1 MSKPSKS
8 RREKPRLREAER
20 HQLEFRSY
28 NLDSLLPDDHRA
40 RLLWAAVGQLDLTSF
55 YEEIE
60 ARGSQPGRPATD
72 PKVLLTLWLYAISEG
87 IGSARHL
94 ARLCE
99 RDNVYR
105 WICGGLSMNH
115 HTLADFRV
123 GHGEKLDDLM
133 TQLLAT
139 LMHQGLVTLR
149 RVTQDGVRVRAS
161 AGAGSFRRRSTLSK
175 CLKEAKSQ
183 MRELRRQLEEDPG
196 SESTREMAAKERA
209 ARERQERLTRA
220 LAELDELEKQDRDK
234 KSKSKAKAKAKA
246 KSTTTKTK
254 TKSKTKTKTTSER
267 RVSTTDPQARVMKM
281 GDGGWRPA
289 YNLQFAED
297 TKENF
302 IVGVGVTNIGSDK
315 SQMVP
320 MRDQVIERTGVQ
332 PREWLVDGGFVKLE
346 AIHEMEAKG
355 TRVYGPVPKPRKEGI
370 DPHARKPEDTDET
383 WRWRRR
389 MKTESAKKKYRQ
401 RGAHAELVNADLR
414 AWRGLQQL
422 PVRGESKVK
431 TVGVLMALTYNL
443 LKWTKLVPM
452 PT

>member
-1 MSKPSKS
+1 MSKSS
-8 RREKPRLREAER
+8 REKPRLREAER

-40 RLLWAAVGQLDLTSF
+40 RLLWAAVGQLELTSF
-55 YEEIE
+55 YDAIE
-60 ARGSQPGRPATD
+60 ARGSRSGRPATD

-87 IGSARHL
+87 VGSARHL

-115 HTLADFRV
+115 HTLADFRA
-123 GHGEKLDDLM
+123 GHGEKLDGLM

-149 RVTQDGVRVRAS
+149 RVSQDGVRVRAS
-161 AGAGSFRRRSTLSK
+161 AGAGSFRRRVTLNK
-175 CLKEAKSQ
+175 CLKEAKAQ
-183 MRELRRQLEEDPG
+183 VRELRRQLEEEAGADNK
-196 SESTREMAAKERA
+196 REQAAKERA
-209 ARERQERLTRA
+209 ARERQERLARA
-220 LAELDELEKQDRDK
+220 LAELDELEKQDDNKQLNKTTTKKRK
-234 KSKSKAKAKAKA
+234 KSKKKAKPKKKAKANKR
-246 KSTTTKTK
+246 
-254 TKSKTKTKTTSER
+254 ER
-267 RVSTTDPQARVMKM
+267 RVSTTDHQARVMKM

-289 YNLQFAED
+289 YNIQFSQD
-297 TKENF
+297 TDENF

-320 MRDQVIERTGVQ
+320 MYEQVIERTGVR

-355 TRVYGPVPKPRKEGI
+355 TRVYGPVPKSRNEEI
-370 DPHARKPEDTDET
+370 DPFARKPTDTDET

-401 RGAHAELVNADLR
+401 RGAHAELVNADMR

-422 PVRGESKVK
+422 PVRGQPKVK
-431 TVGVLMALTYNL
+431 TMALWMALTYNL
-443 LKWTKLVPM
+443 LKWVKLVPM

>member
-1 MSKPSKS
+1 MPKS

-40 RLLWAAVGQLDLTSF
+40 RLLWAAVGQLDLSSF
-55 YEEIE
+55 YDAIE
-60 ARGSQPGRPATD
+60 ARGAQPGRPATD

-115 HTLADFRV
+115 HTLAEFRT
-123 GHGEKLDDLM
+123 GHGDKLDELM

-149 RVTQDGVRVRAS
+149 QVSQDGVRVRAS
-161 AGAGSFRRRSTLSK
+161 AGAGSFRRRATLNK
-175 CLKEAKSQ
+175 CLKEAKARV
-183 MRELRRQLEEDPG
+183 RELSRQLESDPG
-196 SESTREMAAKERA
+196 AENKREQAAKERA

-220 LAELDELEKQDRDK
+220 LAELDELEKQD
-234 KSKSKAKAKAKA
+234 KAKKPKKTNKKTTKANEKKKAK
-246 KSTTTKTK
+246 KK
-254 TKSKTKTKTTSER
+254 ER
-267 RVSTTDPQARVMKM
+267 RASTTDPEARVMKM
-281 GDGGWRPA
+281 GDGGWRPSF
-289 YNLQFAED
+289 NLQFAQD

-302 IVGVGVTNIGSDK
+302 IVGVDVTNIGSDK
-315 SQMVP
+315 SQMLP
-320 MRDQVIERTGVQ
+320 MCAQVLARTGVRPQ
-332 PREWLVDGGFVKLE
+332 EWLVDGGFVKLA

-355 TRVYGPVPKPRKEGI
+355 TRVYAPVPKPRNKED
-370 DPHARKPEDTDET
+370 DPYARKPKDTDET

-389 MKTESAKKKYRQ
+389 MKTESAKRKYRQ

-422 PVRGESKVK
+422 PVRGESKVR
-431 TVGVLMALTYNL
+431 TVGLWMALTYNL

-452 PT
+452 PA